1 MRLFIGEDNWNGIN
15 YASKKDDL
23 KKFEKNNV
31 TCALNVL
38 YVKKEKIYP
47 AHVSKL
53 TTNCEKEVIL
63 LMIVN
68 RERWH
73 YITGK

>member
-1 MRLFIGEDNWNGIN
+1 MFCM
-15 YASKKDDL
+15 L
-23 KKFEKNNV
+23 KKK
-31 TCALNVL
+31 
-38 YVKKEKIYP
+38 KIYP